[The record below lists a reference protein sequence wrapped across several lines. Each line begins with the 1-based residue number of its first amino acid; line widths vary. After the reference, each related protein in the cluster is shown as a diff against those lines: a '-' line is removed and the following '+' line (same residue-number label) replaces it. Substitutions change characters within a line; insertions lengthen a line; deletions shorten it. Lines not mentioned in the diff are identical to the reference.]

1 MSTAFTSLS
10 NKTPPINIV
19 VIISGSGTNLQ
30 AIIDQIACGEL
41 NARIAAVISN
51 KKDAYGLTR
60 AEANNLS
67 TEIIDHKAFDSR
79 ESFDE
84 MLASIIDLYSPDLI
98 VLAGFMRILTPAFVN
113 RYHGKML
120 NVHPSLLPKYKG
132 VNTHQRVLDANEA
145 EHGSSIHFVTE
156 ELDGGPVVLQATLDV
171 AETKNVDELTQ
182 RVQNMEYIVYPA
194 VINWFAEGRLK
205 LIDNKVLFDDEP
217 LATPII
223 YREQQD
229 AV

>member
-1 MSTAFTSLS
+1 MSMTFVNSSSQQA
-10 NKTPPINIV
+10 PINLV

-51 KKDAYGLTR
+51 KKNAYGLTR
-60 AEANNLS
+60 AQAYNLS
-67 TEIIDHKAFDSR
+67 TEVIEHKAFDSR

-84 MLASIIDLYSPDLI
+84 MLASIVDLYAPDLV

-120 NVHPSLLPKYKG
+120 NIHPSLLPKFKG
-132 VNTHQRVLDANEA
+132 INTHQRAIDANET

-156 ELDGGPVVLQATLDV
+156 ELDGGSLVLQAKLDV
-171 AETKNVDELTQ
+171 TANETVDKLAQ
-182 RVQNMEYIVYPA
+182 RVQKMEHIVYPA
-194 VINWFAEGRLK
+194 VINWFAEGRLT
-205 LIDNKVLFDDEP
+205 LQNNTVHFDNEP
-217 LATPII
+217 LKAPII
-223 YREQQD
+223 YQEGSD
-229 AV
+229 